1 MSHTVLLINPNT
13 SRPTTDMMVALA
25 QACFQSLQRR
35 DILVRGLTASEGPGM
50 LTEMEEL
57 EQAAAIS
64 RHPQVL
70 AQAQDV
76 DGIIVGAFGDP
87 GLQALT
93 ERLTVPVIGIGQA
106 SMMLAARAG
115 TPFGIATTTPG
126 LKQAILDQVQRY
138 GWSEQFSGLRLTPTA
153 PLDLAQ
159 APDRQDQ
166 ELADSVAACIEQ
178 DGARAVIIGGGPLAQ
193 SAQALQSRLAV
204 PVINPIIAACEL
216 MAERLPP
223 DQP

>member
-1 MSHTVLLINPNT
+1 MLI
-13 SRPTTDMMVALA
+13 
-25 QACFQSLQRR
+25 
-35 DILVRGLTASEGPGM
+35 
-50 LTEMEEL
+50 EMEEL

-76 DGIIVGAFGDP
+76 DGVIVGAFGDP

-126 LKQAILDQVQRY
+126 LEQSILDQVQRY

>member
-35 DILVRGLTASEGPGM
+35 DIQVRGLTAPEGPGM

-57 EQAAAIS
+57 EQAAAMA
-64 RHPQVL
+64 RDPQVL
-70 AQAQDV
+70 AQVQDA
-76 DGIIVGAFGDP
+76 DGVIVGAFGDP

>member
-35 DILVRGLTASEGPGM
+35 DIQVRGLTAPEGPGM

-126 LKQAILDQVQRY
+126 LKQSILDQVQRY

>member
-13 SRPTTDMMVALA
+13 SRPTTDMMVAIA
-25 QACFQSLQRR
+25 QACFKELERS
-35 DILVRGLTASEGPGM
+35 DIHVRGLTAPAGPGM
-50 LTEMEEL
+50 LTEMLELERAAAMADHPLVL
-57 EQAAAIS
+57 EQARDS
-64 RHPQVL
+64 
-70 AQAQDV
+70 
-76 DGIIVGAFGDP
+76 DGVIIGAFGDP

-93 ERLTVPVIGIGQA
+93 ERVAVPVIGIGQA
-106 SMMLAARAG
+106 SMQQAAQAG
-115 TPFGIATTTPG
+115 SPFGIATTTPG
-126 LKQAILDQVQRY
+126 LEQSILDQVRRY
-138 GWSEQFSGLRLTPTA
+138 GWSEQFSGLRLTPSA

-159 APDRQDQ
+159 APQLQDQ
-166 ELADSVAACIEQ
+166 ELADSVLACIEQ

-193 SAQALQSRLAV
+193 SAQALQSKLAV

>member
-35 DILVRGLTASEGPGM
+35 DIQVRGLTAPEGPGM

>member
-35 DILVRGLTASEGPGM
+35 DIQVRGLTAPEGPGM

-57 EQAAAIS
+57 EQAAAMA

-70 AQAQDV
+70 AQVQDA
-76 DGIIVGAFGDP
+76 DGVIVGAFGDP

-126 LKQAILDQVQRY
+126 LKQSILDQVQRY

>member
-35 DILVRGLTASEGPGM
+35 DIQVRGLTAPEGPGM

-126 LKQAILDQVQRY
+126 LKQSILDQVQRY

-166 ELADSVAACIEQ
+166 ELADRVAACIEQ

>member
-35 DILVRGLTASEGPGM
+35 DIQVRGLTAPEGPGM

-87 GLQALT
+87 GLQVLT

-126 LKQAILDQVQRY
+126 LEQSILDQVQRY